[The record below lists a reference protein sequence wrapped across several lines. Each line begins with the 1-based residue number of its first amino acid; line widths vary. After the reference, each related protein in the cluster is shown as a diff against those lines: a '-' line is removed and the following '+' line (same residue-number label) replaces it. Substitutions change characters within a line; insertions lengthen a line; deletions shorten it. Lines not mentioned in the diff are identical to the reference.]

1 MKKKIIICAAVS
13 AMMFGSVSFA
23 ASTID
28 SLSYDVPSKTL
39 RVSGIS
45 ERNKSYDLNMV
56 TIEVLRPGVTPE
68 KLKEMDD
75 FEKKNAVAFVS
86 QVKMAEDGAYSFV
99 YSPKSV
105 IYGNHNIYVT
115 DPNGEV
121 IYKSVLFTDSEK
133 NNELLSDI
141 NSASTAELA
150 KAALEKHSYL
160 LDGVKS
166 ADEIQEKY
174 PDKDIIGSIAAMM
187 AGKKYEDAQQ
197 VTEYAVKCA
206 VISAVNL
213 AADKEEFKSFLD
225 KYKTEIGFDENKIYT
240 DLFLSFADSIADEFI
255 NKNYKDPE
263 AFEENFND
271 SVIIAKFNNLKNYSG
286 VPAILD
292 AGRAWLKGFDFDRY
306 DKLTNTQKASVQK
319 ELITRAPYTSVE
331 EINKVFNDSVKNPVS
346 QNNTPGGG
354 GGGGGGTSSSSS
366 TSGAA
371 ISAPNLTNPS
381 KEDKPAQ
388 EKNIFDDIDSVP
400 WARES
405 ITALYSK
412 GIINGM
418 SDGKFEPNAP
428 VTREQFIKMIVC
440 AYGLENAD
448 AKCSFED
455 VRADSWYYGYIA
467 SACEKG
473 IVNGISD
480 ELFGAGRNITRE
492 DMAVMA
498 YRTAL
503 SCGASFKNGA
513 ESFADDENIYDYA
526 KDAVNALKSEGIMS
540 GKDNNLFAPKDYA
553 TRAEAA
559 KIIYGLI
566 GLGGKS

>member
-45 ERNKSYDLNMV
+45 EINKSYDLNMV

-68 KLKEMDD
+68 ELREMDD
-75 FEKKNAVAFVS
+75 VEKKNAIAFVS
-86 QVKMAEDGAYSFV
+86 QVKMAENGAYSFV

-121 IYKSVLFTDSEK
+121 IYKSVLFIDSEK
-133 NNELLSDI
+133 NSELLSDI

-166 ADEIQEKY
+166 ADEIKAMY

-240 DLFLSFADSIADEFI
+240 DLFLGFADNIADEFI

-263 AFEENFND
+263 AFEEDFND

-286 VPAILD
+286 VPAILN

-319 ELITRAPYTSVE
+319 DLITKAPYSSVD
-331 EINKVFNDSVKNPVS
+331 EINKVFNESVKNPTS

-354 GGGGGGTSSSSS
+354 GGGGSSSSS
-366 TSGAA
+366 NSGG
-371 ISAPNLTNPS
+371 IIGVPNMTVPVYNNTEAENNDVFSDL
-381 KEDKPAQ
+381 
-388 EKNIFDDIDSVP
+388 DSVE
-400 WARES
+400 WAKES
-405 ITALYSK
+405 ITALCK
-412 GIINGM
+412 AGVINGM
-418 SDGKFEPNAP
+418 SVGKFVPNAP
-428 VTREQFIKMIVC
+428 VTREQFIKMMVC
-440 AYGLENAD
+440 AYGLENKD

-455 VRADSWYYGYIA
+455 VGEDAWYYRYVA
-467 SACEKG
+467 SACEAG

-480 ELFGAGRNITRE
+480 TFFGSGRNITRE

-503 SCGASFKNGA
+503 SCGFEFNNEA
-513 ESFADDENIYDYA
+513 EDFADTDNINDYA
-526 KDAVNALKSEGIMS
+526 KDAVHALKSEGIMN
-540 GKDNNLFAPKDYA
+540 GKDNNLFAPKDFA

-566 GLGGKS
+566 GLGGIS